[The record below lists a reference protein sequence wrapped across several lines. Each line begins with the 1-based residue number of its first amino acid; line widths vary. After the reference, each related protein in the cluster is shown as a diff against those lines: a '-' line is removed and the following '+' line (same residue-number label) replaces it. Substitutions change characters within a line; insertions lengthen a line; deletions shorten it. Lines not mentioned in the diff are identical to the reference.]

1 MKLQLHRCFV
11 VVAACVLTL
20 VTANASAQTA
30 DYLQSEATAAPTVR
44 GVPFSADGVVTLKLV
59 LFDGTR
65 IERTVPARYYRDSEG
80 RVRREQTIM
89 GLAPINPVRESQA
102 VVTIV
107 DPVAGFVYTLVGSKR
122 EVQRVP
128 IPPRI
133 ETLRELLG
141 EASTVLSQR
150 QAGVLSVAQPL
161 GTRDFDG
168 VQAVGR
174 RTTITIP
181 AGVMGNDRP
190 IEVIDEIWTA
200 QDLRLHVLTTHHDPR
215 TGDFETRFTKI
226 TRAEPPADL
235 FKIPAGYKI
244 VDIPGAGK

>member
-1 MKLQLHRCFV
+1 MRLQLDRCLITMV
-11 VVAACVLTL
+11 ACVLTL
-20 VTANASAQTA
+20 VTVNASAQTA

-107 DPVAGFVYTLVGSKR
+107 DPVAGFVYTLVGDKQ
-122 EVQRVP
+122 EVQRMRLPTGVEP
-128 IPPRI
+128 RAANLSGIVRMDPRI
-133 ETLRELLG
+133 
-141 EASTVLSQR
+141 STV
-150 QAGVLSVAQPL
+150 AQSL

-168 VQAVGR
+168 IQAVGR
-174 RTTITIP
+174 RLTITIP
-181 AGVMGNDRP
+181 AGALGNDRP
-190 IEVIDEIWTA
+190 IEVIDEVWTA
-200 QDLRLHVLTTHHDPR
+200 QDLRLQVLTTHHDPR
-215 TGDFETRFTKI
+215 TGDSETRFTKI
-226 TRAEPPADL
+226 SRAEPPADL